1 VRVVGGAGEAVSLF
15 GVVFKFEEKQQQAS
29 VSGRSSNG
37 FADDSQPEGATFTVF
52 LKRRMPAGV
61 YFESSS
67 KPDLYSGVE
76 VKIVMTLCTLLNN
89 SLSGRPLHCTVQR
102 EGGPEG

>member
-1 VRVVGGAGEAVSLF
+1 M
-15 GVVFKFEEKQQQAS
+15 AS
-29 VSGRSSNG
+29 
-37 FADDSQPEGATFTVF
+37 ADDSQPEGATFTVF

-76 VKIVMTLCTLLNN
+76 VKIVMTSADN
-89 SLSGRPLHCTVQR
+89 SLSGRPLHRTVQR

>member
-1 VRVVGGAGEAVSLF
+1 MAGYGVIRGEAAA
-15 GVVFKFEEKQQQAS
+15 GQRIRGEAAMAS
-29 VSGRSSNG
+29 
-37 FADDSQPEGATFTVF
+37 ADDSQPEGATFTVF

-76 VKIVMTLCTLLNN
+76 VKIVMTLCVL
-89 SLSGRPLHCTVQR
+89 C
-102 EGGPEG
+102 